1 MKILMIDDSPY
12 DRALIQRRV
21 QKEFQDAEFVE
32 VIRRTDLDEAL
43 TQTNFDLALTDYRLQ
58 WTDGLWLLRTIKA
71 NMPTLPVIMVTDTG
85 SEEIATEGMKAGL
98 SDYVLKRE
106 LHRLPL
112 AIKES
117 LEKTRLLAERKQL
130 EEQVRQAQKMESLGQ
145 LVSGIAHDFNN
156 ILAGILGYTDQSL
169 AKVDTTHPVYEGLR
183 HTRESTLRAAKM
195 VRQLLAFSRHQM
207 LEPSYIDVNIVV
219 ANLLDFIKKV
229 IGEQVEIVFTPA
241 ETTQTVF
248 ADTVQIEQVVLNL
261 CINARDA
268 MPDGGQLF
276 ISVQHTTVDEAQRG
290 APTGLLADAYVQLT
304 VRDTGTGLDEPTR
317 QRIFE
322 PFFTTKEV
330 GKSTGLGLSTVHGII
345 GQHKGFITVEST
357 LGKGTSFH
365 VYLPLVEHA
374 PTIIQQVLDDEPK
387 AQQGTETILLV
398 EDDQD
403 LRELMQEVLQEYG
416 YTVLSASNGEEGLHL
431 FERADASIALII
443 SDMMTPKMGG
453 KDLYKRLAKSGF
465 TTKFLFMS
473 GYLADHPGQDFHL
486 DTDTHF
492 LQKPFD
498 LDELTKKVRVV
509 LETKTM

>member
-1 MKILMIDDSPY
+1 MKVLMIDDSPY

-32 VIRRTDLDEAL
+32 VIRRSDLDEAL
-43 TQTNFDLALTDYRLQ
+43 PRTDFDLALTDYRLQ
-58 WTDGLWLLRTIKA
+58 WTDGLWLLQTIKA
-71 NMPTLPVIMVTDTG
+71 HMPTLPVIMVTDTG

-117 LEKTRLLAERKQL
+117 LAKTRLLAERKQL

-169 AKVDTTHPVYEGLR
+169 AKVDATHPVYQGLR

-207 LEPSYIDVNIVV
+207 LEPSYIDVNTVV

-241 ETTQTVF
+241 ESAQTVF

-276 ISVQHTTVDEAQRG
+276 ITIQPTTFDEVQQHI
-290 APTGLLADAYVQLT
+290 PTSLQEGSYVQLT
-304 VRDTGTGLDEPTR
+304 VCDTGTGMDEQTQ

-330 GKSTGLGLSTVHGII
+330 GKGTGLGLSTVHGIV
-345 GQHKGFITVEST
+345 GQHKGLIAVEST

-365 VYLPLVEHA
+365 VYLPAVKHASVITPSVPEVE
-374 PTIIQQVLDDEPK
+374 PT

-416 YTVLSASNGEEGLHL
+416 YTVISASNGEEGLHL
-431 FERADASIALII
+431 FESTDASIALII
-443 SDMMTPKMGG
+443 SDMMTPKLGG
-453 KDLYKRLAKSGF
+453 KDLYKRLVQSGA

-473 GYLADHPGQDFHL
+473 GYLADHLGQDFHL
-486 DTDTHF
+486 DTDTQF

-498 LDELTKKVRVV
+498 LDELTRKVRVV
-509 LETKTM
+509 LEK

>member
-1 MKILMIDDSPY
+1 MMKILMIDDSPY

-21 QKEFQDAEFVE
+21 QKEFQDVEFVE
-32 VIRRTDLDEAL
+32 VIRRSDLDAAL
-43 TQTNFDLALTDYRLQ
+43 TQQHFDLALTDYRLQ
-58 WTDGLWLLRTIKA
+58 WTDGLWLLQTIKA
-71 NMPTLPVIMVTDTG
+71 YMPLLPVIMVTDTG

-117 LEKTRLLAERKQL
+117 LEKTRLIAERKQL

-169 AKVDTTHPVYEGLR
+169 SKVEATHPVYEGLR
-183 HTRESTLRAAKM
+183 RTRESTLRAAQM
-195 VRQLLAFSRHQM
+195 VRQLLAFSRHQV
-207 LEPSYIDVNIVV
+207 LEPSFVDINDVV

-229 IGEQVEIVFTPA
+229 IDEHIEIVFTPA
-241 ETTQTVF
+241 TDIQTVF

-268 MPDGGQLF
+268 MPNGGQLF
-276 ISVQHTTVDEAQRG
+276 ITIQNAALNK
-290 APTGLLADAYVQLT
+290 APRQMQTPEQAGTYVEIT
-304 VRDTGTGLDEPTR
+304 VRDTGTGMDEQTR
-317 QRIFE
+317 DRIFE

-330 GKSTGLGLSTVHGII
+330 GKGTGLGLSTVHGII
-345 GQHKGFITVEST
+345 GQHKGFINVEST
-357 LGKGTSFH
+357 IGKGTSFSI
-365 VYLPLVEHA
+365 YLPAVDHA
-374 PTIIQQVLDDEPK
+374 PLTPQKEQEAEPTT
-387 AQQGTETILLV
+387 QTGNETILLV

-403 LRELMQEVLQEYG
+403 LRELMQDVLEEYG
-416 YTVLSASNGEEGLHL
+416 YTVISASNGEEALHL
-431 FERADASIALII
+431 LETGDTSVELIV
-443 SDMMTPKMGG
+443 SDMMTPKLGG
-453 KDLYKRLAKSGF
+453 KDLYKKLEQSGS

-473 GYLADHPGQDFHL
+473 GYLADHLGQDFHL

-498 LDELTKKVRVV
+498 LDELTRKVRMV
-509 LETKTM
+509 LDA

>member
-21 QKEFQDAEFVE
+21 QKEFQEADFVE
-32 VIRRTDLDEAL
+32 VIRRSDLDEAL
-43 TQTNFDLALTDYRLQ
+43 TQTDFDLALTDYRLQ
-58 WTDGLWLLRTIKA
+58 WTDGLWLLRTIKTH
-71 NMPTLPVIMVTDTG
+71 MPTLPVIMVTDTG

-117 LEKTRLLAERKQL
+117 LAKTRLLAERKQL

-207 LEPSYIDVNIVV
+207 LEPSYIDANTVV

-229 IGEQVEIVFTPA
+229 IGEHVEIVFTPA
-241 ETTQTVF
+241 TTLQTVF
-248 ADTVQIEQVVLNL
+248 ADTVQIEQVVMNL

-276 ISVQHTTVDEAQRG
+276 ITIQNTSQDEAQKHTPVELQG
-290 APTGLLADAYVQLT
+290 DAYVQLT
-304 VRDTGTGLDEPTR
+304 VRDTGTGMDEQTR

-322 PFFTTKEV
+322 PFFTTKGV
-330 GKSTGLGLSTVHGII
+330 GKGTGLGLSTVHGII
-345 GQHKGFITVEST
+345 GQHNGFIAVESA
-357 LGKGTSFH
+357 LEKGTSFH
-365 VYLPLVEHA
+365 VYLPSVDHA
-374 PTIIQQVLDDEPK
+374 PAIVQQLPDNEPI

-416 YTVLSASNGEEGLHL
+416 YTVLSASNGEEGLHM
-431 FERADASIALII
+431 FESANVSIELII
-443 SDMMTPKMGG
+443 SDMMTPKLGG
-453 KDLYKRLAKSGF
+453 KDLYKRLTESGA
-465 TTKFLFMS
+465 TPKFLFMS
-473 GYLADHPGQDFHL
+473 GYLADHLGQDFQL

-498 LDELTKKVRVV
+498 LDELARKVRVM
-509 LETKTM
+509 LEK